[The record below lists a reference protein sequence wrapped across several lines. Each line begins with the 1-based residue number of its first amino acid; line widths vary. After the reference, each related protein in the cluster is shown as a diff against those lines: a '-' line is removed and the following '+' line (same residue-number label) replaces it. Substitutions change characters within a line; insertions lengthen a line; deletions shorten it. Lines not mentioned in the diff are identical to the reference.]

1 MLRND
6 TFQTPQYSCQTS
18 VHWSLGT
25 HKGFS
30 VEAVNLVLAGCP
42 VDTRIHFNPNNR
54 MGGRKLKSNFKSI
67 KIEILP
73 QYNNNIFTLGVL
85 PKENSY
91 PAVTI
96 ALWYVIFNR
105 GVHLPSEL
113 AVFWAARNTKECRGS
128 NTYKSHR
135 QIGREDPP
143 ADCWQEASF
152 HDLTGKELQI
162 HQSKRYCSTIYLI
175 LAHEPRIAVK
185 EHSPICWLTSPTFLD
200 AWNKQSQFR
209 H

>member
-6 TFQTPQYSCQTS
+6 TFHTLRYSCQTS
-18 VHWSLGT
+18 VRWNLGT

-91 PAVTI
+91 PTVTI
-96 ALWYVIFNR
+96 ALWYDIFNR
-105 GVHLPSEL
+105 GVHLPLEL
-113 AVFWAARNTKECRGS
+113 AVFWAARNTKEGRGS
-128 NTYKSHR
+128 NIYKSHR

-162 HQSKRYCSTIYLI
+162 HQSKRYCSTISLI
-175 LAHEPRIAVK
+175 LAHNPRITVK
-185 EHSPICWLTSPTFLD
+185 EYSPICWLTSPTFLD
-200 AWNKQSQFR
+200 SWNKQSQFW

>member
-6 TFQTPQYSCQTS
+6 TFHTLRYSCQTS
-18 VHWSLGT
+18 VRWNLGT

-91 PAVTI
+91 PTVTI
-96 ALWYVIFNR
+96 ALWYDIFNR
-105 GVHLPSEL
+105 GVHLPLEL
-113 AVFWAARNTKECRGS
+113 AVFWAARNTKEGRGS
-128 NTYKSHR
+128 NIYKSHR
-135 QIGREDPP
+135 QIGREDLP

-162 HQSKRYCSTIYLI
+162 HQSKRYCSTISLI
-175 LAHEPRIAVK
+175 LAHNPRITVK
-185 EHSPICWLTSPTFLD
+185 EYSPICWLTYPTFLD
-200 AWNKQSQFR
+200 SWNKQSQFW